1 MKRKIGNEKYFTSI
15 RDGCGCS
22 VSGYS
27 QIYCYL
33 LSKSPTKKY
42 WLLSVEIFLAMLAHP
57 TPNHRTTPRRAS
69 LESLVRMMNNRL
81 GCNEITPP
89 LALLSPTCPISCDNV
104 EQNFIYRS
112 NKHFSSSWTDMNMS
126 QLWVMKRR
134 KLNFSHL
141 VFPLLLLASSSSTR
155 GEEKL

>member
-1 MKRKIGNEKYFTSI
+1 M
-15 RDGCGCS
+15 
-22 VSGYS
+22 
-27 QIYCYL
+27 
-33 LSKSPTKKY
+33 
-42 WLLSVEIFLAMLAHP
+42 EIFLTMLAHP

-69 LESLVRMMNNRL
+69 LSSLVRMMNNRL

-89 LALLSPTCPISCDNV
+89 LALLSPTGPISCDNV

-141 VFPLLLLASSSSTR
+141 VFPLLLLASSSSIR
-155 GEEKL
+155 GETIGSNPTNIRLGKSDYTKDRYSTVVRESH

>member
-1 MKRKIGNEKYFTSI
+1 
-15 RDGCGCS
+15 
-22 VSGYS
+22 
-27 QIYCYL
+27 
-33 LSKSPTKKY
+33 
-42 WLLSVEIFLAMLAHP
+42 MLAHP

-69 LESLVRMMNNRL
+69 LSSLVRMMNNRL

-89 LALLSPTCPISCDNV
+89 LALLSPTGPISCDNV

-141 VFPLLLLASSSSTR
+141 VFPLLLLASSSSILS
-155 GEEKL
+155 EERRNYREQSLPQISDWENLITPKTDIQRLSGRVTNLE